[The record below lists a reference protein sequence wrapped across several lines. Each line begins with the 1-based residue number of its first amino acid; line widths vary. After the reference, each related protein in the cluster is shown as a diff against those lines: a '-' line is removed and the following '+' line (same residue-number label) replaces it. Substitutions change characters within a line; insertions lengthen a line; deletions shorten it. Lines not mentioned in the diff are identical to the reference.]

1 MNYEVVILWFVTFVI
16 STTVHEAAHATFAML
31 GGDRTALEGG
41 QVTLN
46 PLPHMRR
53 EPFGMVAL
61 PLISLYLSI
70 SQGGLMC
77 IGYASTPYNPIWAY
91 RHPKRAALMSAAGP
105 LSNVLLAAIAFAVL
119 FFIARP
125 DGGTQEAVRQI
136 AGTFMFLNL
145 LLAVFN
151 LIPLPPLDG
160 AGVVQGMLPKTR
172 GLYET
177 MQRVPA
183 AGIITFLVLI
193 QVLPYLFGPVYRT
206 VNGWLPFPYF
216 PKG

>member
-1 MNYEVVILWFVTFVI
+1 MNWEAAILWFVTFVL

-46 PLPHMRR
+46 PLPHMQR
-53 EPFGMVAL
+53 EPFGMVML
-61 PLISLYLSI
+61 PLLSLWMS
-70 SQGGLMC
+70 GANWC
-77 IGYASTPYNPIWAY
+77 FGYASTPYNPIWAY

-105 LSNVLLAAIAFAVL
+105 LANVLLAAIAFAVL
-119 FFIARP
+119 YFVGRP
-125 DGGTQEAVRQI
+125 DGGTEEAVRRI
-136 AGTFMFLNL
+136 AGTFLLLNL

-160 AGVVQGMLPKTR
+160 AGVVQGLLPKTR

-177 MQRVPA
+177 IQRIPY
-183 AGIITFLVLI
+183 AGIVTFVLLI
-193 QVLPYLFGPVYRT
+193 KILPYLFWPVYST
-206 VNGWLPFPYF
+206 VNGWLPYPYR
-216 PKG
+216 G